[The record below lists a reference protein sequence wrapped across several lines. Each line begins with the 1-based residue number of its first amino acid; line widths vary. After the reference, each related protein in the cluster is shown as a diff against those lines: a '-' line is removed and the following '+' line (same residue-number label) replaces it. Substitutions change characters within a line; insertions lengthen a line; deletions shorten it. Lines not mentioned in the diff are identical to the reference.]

1 MNDPLSS
8 FLMTLNRHDPTENL
22 QRKTQNI
29 DNNDDKGAP
38 IVVLVS
44 LLLILNKRLPI
55 TFSRTNIS
63 SPHVNNESNY
73 VINDSD

>member
-1 MNDPLSS
+1 
-8 FLMTLNRHDPTENL
+8 MTLKRHDPTENL

-29 DNNDDKGAP
+29 DNNDDKGAS

-55 TFSRTNIS
+55 KFSRTNIS
-63 SPHVNNESNY
+63 SPHVNNQSNY
-73 VINDSD
+73 VINDSE